1 MSNVCL
7 HPPPTS
13 VSEEGT
19 KWRSRLAVG
28 CKAGLG
34 VMGASPYD
42 FKTPEAS
49 AILTMQHGPQALRLR
64 DVQLRELPLGT
75 SLLHTDLLGCDR
87 WRRLCSRG
95 SGDKEEASHAR

>member
-1 MSNVCL
+1 MPSNDAERL
-7 HPPPTS
+7 PS
-13 VSEEGT
+13 RAADERSEEGT
-19 KWRSRLAVG
+19 KRRSRLAVG

-42 FKTPEAS
+42 FKSPETS

-75 SLLHTDLLGCDR
+75 IHLHTD
-87 WRRLCSRG
+87 
-95 SGDKEEASHAR
+95 